1 LPGDEF
7 VNLYLA
13 PPRFLRE
20 SGVLTTFRGETTR
33 GEEGAVMSSQ
43 DAFDLGATSGNRL
56 RPGAPVEVRN
66 RYVGSWSGGF
76 AVDHAEP
83 DGYVIRRMS
92 DGQSL
97 PATFRP
103 EEVRPT

>member
-1 LPGDEF
+1 
-7 VNLYLA
+7 
-13 PPRFLRE
+13 
-20 SGVLTTFRGETTR
+20 
-33 GEEGAVMSSQ
+33 MSSR
-43 DAFDLGATSGNRL
+43 DPLETGAATSDRL

-66 RYVGSWSGGF
+66 RYVGSWSAGF

-83 DGYVIRRMS
+83 DGYVIRRVS

>member
-1 LPGDEF
+1 
-7 VNLYLA
+7 
-13 PPRFLRE
+13 
-20 SGVLTTFRGETTR
+20 
-33 GEEGAVMSSQ
+33 MSSQ
-43 DAFDLGATSGNRL
+43 DAFAAGVTASDRL
-56 RPGAPVEVRN
+56 PPGAPVEVRN
-66 RYVGSWSGGF
+66 RYVGSWSAGF

-83 DGYVIRRMS
+83 DGYVIRRVS

>member
-1 LPGDEF
+1 
-7 VNLYLA
+7 
-13 PPRFLRE
+13 
-20 SGVLTTFRGETTR
+20 
-33 GEEGAVMSSQ
+33 MSSQ
-43 DAFDLGATSGNRL
+43 ERFGSGANLRDRL
-56 RPGAPVEVRN
+56 APGAPVEVRN
-66 RYVGSWSGGF
+66 RFVGSWSAGF

-83 DGYVIRRMS
+83 DGYVVKRVS